1 MKTSKIRIFLILLLS
16 IIILVLLIFLFSSL
30 IDYLSVLEKQE
41 RYARVIVSDH
51 YGVDVNWT
59 ALIFGMI
66 PPGSSSVRKT
76 TIRNEHNQVVNV
88 EILVKGDIKEFLI
101 VSGND
106 FNLKPD
112 ESKEIVF
119 TAIAPKDKEFGIYEG
134 KVSFVIKNIIVK

>member
-1 MKTSKIRIFLILLLS
+1 LLS
-16 IIILVLLIFLFSSL
+16 IIILILLIFLFSSL

-88 EILVKGDIKEFLI
+88 EILVKGDIKDFLI
-101 VSGND
+101 ISDND